1 MRKLIIILLIV
12 FLWIPIGHV
21 RLPFLNKEEKKE
33 KPLRVSVTMYTVD
46 EEQTDSTPLMTASGF
61 RIDSLRPKK
70 HKIIAV
76 SRDLKKKLKFGQKVR
91 IEGIGKWDGI
101 YRVED
106 LMHSR
111 WKNKIDILINPGDK
125 PVSFKRA
132 RLYLVKE

>member
-21 RLPFLNKEEKKE
+21 KMPLKDRKIEKH
-33 KPLRVSVTMYTVD
+33 LRVSVTMYTID
-46 EEQTDSTPLMTASGF
+46 EKQTDSTPLMTASGF
-61 RIDSLRPKK
+61 KLDSVRPKK
-70 HKIIAV
+70 HRIIAV

-91 IEGIGKWDGI
+91 VEGIGKWDGV

-111 WKNKIDILINPGDK
+111 WKNKIDILVNPGDRA
-125 PVSFKRA
+125 VSFRKA
-132 RLYLVKE
+132 RLYLVE